1 MRRTKT
7 LTIPGTRT
15 DELYKRDNGKSFVIT
30 EMPAD
35 EAERFGITAVMA
47 LLNNGAQI
55 DDAALGAG
63 MAGLALAGLDALN
76 SLKAE
81 TLAPL
86 LVDMFACI
94 KYVPDIAGL
103 DPQPIMAGEGSQI
116 EEWSTRLKLRAVWF
130 ELHTGFSLPAFP
142 LTSGLPRTKG
152 GTQGG

>member
-1 MRRTKT
+1 MRRTK
-7 LTIPGTRT
+7 LLVIPGTRA
-15 DELYKRDNGKSFVIT
+15 EVLYQRDNGKSFLIT

-55 DDAALGAG
+55 DEAALGAG
-63 MAGLALAGLDALN
+63 MAGLAMAGLDALN

-94 KYVPDIAGL
+94 QYVPELAGV
-103 DPQPIMAGEGSQI
+103 DPQKILPGDNSQI
-116 EEWSTRLKLRAVWF
+116 EEWSTRLKLRAAWF

-142 LTSGLPRTKG
+142 RISGSQRSKDATPG
-152 GTQGG
+152 E

>member
-7 LTIPGTRT
+7 VTIPGTRA
-15 DELYKRDNGKSFVIT
+15 DALYQRDNGKSFLIT

-94 KYVPDIAGL
+94 RYIPELQGAE
-103 DPQPIMAGEGSQI
+103 PQVIMPGENSQI
-116 EEWSTRLKLRAVWF
+116 EEWSTRLKLRAAWF
-130 ELHTGFSLPAFP
+130 ELHTGFSLPEF
-142 LTSGLPRTKG
+142 PRTLGSRPSKG
-152 GTQGG
+152 TNNG